1 MPSSAVRRVQSA
13 LARQPRLPLAQLPTP
28 IHDAIRLREAL
39 GGPGR
44 CPRILIKRD
53 DLTAL
58 GLGGNKARKLEYLVA
73 DAQAQG
79 ATTLITTGA
88 VQSNHARMTAAAACV
103 AGMRSVLVLTTRMDE
118 AKVRLPPSP
127 QDGFGETR
135 KPDATPVPALE
146 GNLLLDHLYGAT
158 VRLVPSVDP
167 MLAVGQ
173 DEAVV
178 AEVVAEEESHGRRPY
193 VIPVGGSSGIG
204 VLGYVGGTAELV
216 EQLAAMAVAPSRLY
230 YASGSRGTQAGLT
243 LGARLCEAPYRV
255 YGVAV
260 SAGEPEKIERA
271 KRIANEAAATL
282 ELPER
287 LELSELTT
295 DQAFIGDGY
304 GIPTSG
310 GLEAIDLL
318 ARSEAILLDPCYT
331 AKGMAALIAH
341 VRDGSLPAGET
352 VVFLHTGGM
361 PALFTQEFSSR
372 VSAGDRATPGGFGSS
387 RPALPS

>member
-1 MPSSAVRRVQSA
+1 MPSNAVNRVWTA
-13 LARQPRLPLAQLPTP
+13 LAQQPRLSLAHLPTP
-28 IHDAIRLREAL
+28 LHDAVRLRDAL
-39 GGPGR
+39 GGPAR

-73 DAQAQG
+73 DAQTRG

-103 AGMRSVLVLTTRMDE
+103 AGMRCVLVLTATSE
-118 AKVRLPPSP
+118 HPPL
-127 QDGFGETR
+127 
-135 KPDATPVPALE
+135 A
-146 GNLLLDHLYGAT
+146 GNLLLDRVYGAT
-158 VRLVPSVDP
+158 VRLVPAVDP

-178 AEVVAEEESHGRRPY
+178 AEVVAEEQAQGRTPY
-193 VIPVGGSSGIG
+193 VIPVGGSSGVG

-216 EQLAAMAVAPSRLY
+216 EQLAAMRVSPSRLY
-230 YASGSRGTQAGLT
+230 FASGSRGTQAGLT
-243 LGARLCEAPYRV
+243 LGALLCEASYRV

-271 KRIANEAAATL
+271 RRIANEASARL
-282 ELPER
+282 NLPER
-287 LELSELTT
+287 LDLPDLVT

-304 GIPTSG
+304 GIPTDG
-310 GLEAIDLL
+310 GLEAIALT
-318 ARSEAILLDPCYT
+318 AQAEAIVLDPCYT
-331 AKGMAALIAH
+331 SKGMAALIHH
-341 VRDGSLPAGET
+341 VRSGELSASDT

-361 PALFTQEFSSR
+361 PAIFT
-372 VSAGDRATPGGFGSS
+372 DGFVDAFTR
-387 RPALPS
+387 RP

>member
-1 MPSSAVRRVQSA
+1 MSSNAVSRVLSA
-13 LARQPRLPLAQLPTP
+13 LAKQPRVSLAQLPTP
-28 IHDAIRLREAL
+28 IHDAVRFREAL
-39 GGPGR
+39 GGPAR

-79 ATTLITTGA
+79 ATTLVTTGA

-103 AGMRSVLVLTTRMDE
+103 AGMRCVLVLTSTTSE
-118 AKVRLPPSP
+118 
-127 QDGFGETR
+127 
-135 KPDATPVPALE
+135 PALA
-146 GNLLLDHLYGAT
+146 GNLLLDRLYGAS

-178 AEVVAEEESHGRRPY
+178 AEVVAEEQAHGRKAY

-204 VLGYVGGTAELV
+204 VLGYVGGSAELV
-216 EQLAAMAVAPSRLY
+216 EQLADMAVTPTRLY

-243 LGARLCEAPYRV
+243 LGALLCEAPYRV

-271 KRIANEAAATL
+271 KRIANEAATRL
-282 ELPER
+282 LLPER
-287 LELSELTT
+287 LELSDLTT
-295 DQAFIGDGY
+295 DQGFIGEGY
-304 GIPTSG
+304 GIPTGG
-310 GLEAIDLL
+310 GLEAIVLL
-318 ARSEAILLDPCYT
+318 AKSEAILLDPCYT
-331 AKGMAALIAH
+331 SKGMAALIAH
-341 VRDGSLPAGET
+341 VRSSELRPSDT

-361 PALFTQEFSSR
+361 PALFTAEFASR
-372 VSAGDRATPGGFGSS
+372 V
-387 RPALPS
+387 

>member
-1 MPSSAVRRVQSA
+1 MISNAVSRVRTA
-13 LARQPRLPLAQLPTP
+13 LAKQPRLPLAQLPTP
-28 IHDAIRLREAL
+28 LHDAIRLREAL
-39 GGPGR
+39 GGPAR

-73 DAQAQG
+73 DAQAHG

-103 AGMRSVLVLTTRMDE
+103 AGMRCVLVLTTQIDD
-118 AKVRLPPSP
+118 AKVRL
-127 QDGFGETR
+127 

-146 GNLLLDHLYGAT
+146 GNLLLDHLYGAR
-158 VRLVPSVDP
+158 VRLVPSVDA

-178 AEVVAEEESHGRRPY
+178 AEVVAEEQANGRTPY

-204 VLGYVGGTAELV
+204 VFGYVGGTAELV
-216 EQLAAMAVAPSRLY
+216 EQLSEGGITPSRLY

-243 LGARLCEAPYRV
+243 LGAMLCEAPYRV

-260 SAGEPEKIERA
+260 SAGEAEKIERA
-271 KRIANEAAATL
+271 RRIANEAATRL

-287 LELSELTT
+287 LALADLVT
-295 DQAFIGDGY
+295 DQNFIGKGY
-304 GIPTSG
+304 GIPTTG
-310 GLEAIDLL
+310 GMEAISLL
-318 ARSEAILLDPCYT
+318 ARTEAIRLDPCYT
-331 AKGMAALIAH
+331 SKGMAALVAH
-341 VRDGSLPAGET
+341 VRSGELTPTET

-361 PALFTQEFSSR
+361 PALFTQGF
-372 VSAGDRATPGGFGSS
+372 ADALHAT
-387 RPALPS
+387 L

>member
-1 MPSSAVRRVQSA
+1 MTSSAISRVHAA
-13 LARQPRLPLAQLPTP
+13 LAKQPRLALAQLPTP
-28 IHDAIRLREAL
+28 IHDAVRLREAL
-39 GGPGR
+39 GGPAR

-73 DAQAQG
+73 DAHAKR

-88 VQSNHARMTAAAACV
+88 VQSNHARMTAAAACL
-103 AGMRSVLVLTTRMDE
+103 AGMRCVLVLT
-118 AKVRLPPSP
+118 A
-127 QDGFGETR
+127 
-135 KPDATPVPALE
+135 ATGDPALA
-146 GNLLLDHLYGAT
+146 GNLLLDRLYGAT
-158 VRLVPSVDP
+158 VRLVPAIDP

-178 AEVVAEEESHGRRPY
+178 AEVVAEEESAGRAPY

-216 EQLAAMAVAPSRLY
+216 EQLSALNIAPARLY

-243 LGARLCEAPYRV
+243 LGARLCAAPYEV
-255 YGVAV
+255 YGIAV

-271 KRIANEAAATL
+271 KRIANEAATRL
-282 ELPER
+282 DLVER
-287 LELSELTT
+287 LDREDLVT

-304 GIPTSG
+304 GIPTPA
-310 GLEAIDLL
+310 GLEAIALL
-318 ARSEAILLDPCYT
+318 ARTEAILLDPCYT
-331 AKGMAALIAH
+331 SKGMAALIHH
-341 VRDGSLPAGET
+341 VRNGDVSPAET

-361 PALFTQEFSSR
+361 PALFTPAFSS
-372 VSAGDRATPGGFGSS
+372 AYSS
-387 RPALPS
+387 SMNGYL

>member
-1 MPSSAVRRVQSA
+1 MTTSAVSRVRSA
-13 LARQPRLPLAQLPTP
+13 LAQQPRLPLAQLPTP
-28 IHDAIRLREAL
+28 LHDAVRLRDAL
-39 GGPGR
+39 GGPAR

-103 AGMRSVLVLTTRMDE
+103 AGMRCVLVLTAATTE
-118 AKVRLPPSP
+118 PPL
-127 QDGFGETR
+127 
-135 KPDATPVPALE
+135 A
-146 GNLLLDHLYGAT
+146 GNLLLDRLYGAT
-158 VRLVPSVDP
+158 VRLVPSTDP

-178 AEVVAEEESHGRRPY
+178 AEVVAEERARARTPY

-204 VLGYVGGTAELV
+204 VFGYVGGTAELV
-216 EQLAAMAVAPSRLY
+216 EQLAEMNVAPSRLY

-243 LGARLCEAPYRV
+243 LGAIACEAPYRV

-271 KRIANEAAATL
+271 KRIANEAATRL
-282 ELPER
+282 GTPER
-287 LELSELTT
+287 LELSDLVT
-295 DQAFIGDGY
+295 DQSFIGEGY
-304 GIPTSG
+304 GIPTED
-310 GLEAIDLL
+310 GLEAIALL
-318 ARSEAILLDPCYT
+318 AQTEAILLDPCYT
-331 AKGMAALIAH
+331 SKGMAALVRH
-341 VRDGSLPAGET
+341 VRSGELSSAET

-361 PALFTQEFSSR
+361 PALFTESFVDAFTR
-372 VSAGDRATPGGFGSS
+372 RRG
-387 RPALPS
+387 